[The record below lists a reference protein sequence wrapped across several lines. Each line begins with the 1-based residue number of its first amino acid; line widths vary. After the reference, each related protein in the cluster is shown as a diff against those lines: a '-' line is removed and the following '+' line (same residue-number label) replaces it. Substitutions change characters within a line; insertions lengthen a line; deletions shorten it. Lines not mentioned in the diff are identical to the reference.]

1 MKPAEYK
8 RLRLKLGLNQREL
21 AERLGLCRKT
31 IINRE
36 TGRLPISVEAEI
48 TIRNLKTK

>member
-1 MKPAEYK
+1 MKPTEYK
-8 RLRLKLGLNQREL
+8 KLRIKLGLNQRQL

-31 IINRE
+31 IIDRE
-36 TGRLPISVEAEI
+36 KGISPISIEAEI